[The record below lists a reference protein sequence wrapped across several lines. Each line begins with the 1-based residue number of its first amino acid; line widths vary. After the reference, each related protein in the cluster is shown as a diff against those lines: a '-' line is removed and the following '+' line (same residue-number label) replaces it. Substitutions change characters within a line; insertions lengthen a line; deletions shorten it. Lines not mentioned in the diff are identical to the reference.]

1 MTNDTRYYF
10 KDLDALFGKK
20 PAYILV
26 SSTLQQQDVSGRKV
40 ITMSVEM
47 SGFDEN
53 NRLMFTAPGCPCPP
67 CKPAHSLDD
76 SLLR

>member
-1 MTNDTRYYF
+1 MTNDVRYYF
-10 KDLDALFGKK
+10 KDLETLFGKK

-26 SSTLQQQDVSGRKV
+26 TSNLLSQTLEGRKV

-53 NRLMFTAPGCPCPP
+53 NKILFRAPGCPCPP
-67 CKPAHSLDD
+67 CKAAHAIDE
-76 SLLR
+76 R